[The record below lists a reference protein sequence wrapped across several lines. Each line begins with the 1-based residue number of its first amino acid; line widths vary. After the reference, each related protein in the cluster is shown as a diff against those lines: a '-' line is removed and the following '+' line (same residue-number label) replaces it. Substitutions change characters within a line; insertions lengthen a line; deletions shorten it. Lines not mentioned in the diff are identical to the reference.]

1 VSKIKEH
8 SFLGLNLTQSKSSH
22 ECDEN
27 PTTAQGHPSWSIYNL
42 GGRDRGIET
51 ILSQFPQLWKILL
64 FLATRQ
70 EENVGSLV
78 DLDSIIRPKTVIVR
92 VGNHQ

>member
-1 VSKIKEH
+1 MKTQQQPKVTTQA
-8 SFLGLNLTQSKSSH
+8 GLFTIW
-22 ECDEN
+22 EAGTE
-27 PTTAQGHPSWSIYNL
+27 GF
-42 GGRDRGIET
+42 ET
-51 ILSQFPQLWKILL
+51 NLSQFPQLWKILL